1 MHPSVLEI
9 EAAIAN
15 LERRPRRVPLSIK
28 ALGGDM
34 HIELDEASAAPVRAA
49 LVCALKKLRARA
61 LLREQR
67 TGSRSSTAA

>member
-1 MHPSVLEI
+1 MPPSVLEI

-28 ALGGDM
+28 ALGADVR
-34 HIELDEASAAPVRAA
+34 IELPDADAAPVRAA
-49 LVCALKKLRARA
+49 LVVALKKMRCRA